1 MVSQRLPD
9 TGPED
14 IAIIAVH
21 HYPLAIEGI
30 FENGAGD
37 GDGSKWVDIGERWR
51 GSSQI
56 ASGVIRGDISAACN
70 VMLLSVIGDRAGTVW
85 GWTLEGI
92 VGGRGMIM
100 LVDVDVL
107 MSENQ
112 VGRVANATDLR
123 WCGHGSS
130 GEGRREEREGERSGL
145 RAKIFV
151 CFRLLCGRAGV
162 KVKRDLN
169 ILLLII
175 LIINIII

>member
-1 MVSQRLPD
+1 MVSQCLPD

-14 IAIIAVH
+14 IAIVAVH

-70 VMLLSVIGDRAGTVW
+70 VMLLSVIGNKAGSAW
-85 GWTLEGI
+85 GGTLEGI
-92 VGGRGMIM
+92 VWGRGIIM
-100 LVDVDVL
+100 LVDVGVV

-112 VGRVANATDLR
+112 VGRVVNATDLG
-123 WCGHGSS
+123 WCGHGS
-130 GEGRREEREGERSGL
+130 
-145 RAKIFV
+145 
-151 CFRLLCGRAGV
+151 
-162 KVKRDLN
+162 
-169 ILLLII
+169 
-175 LIINIII
+175 